1 MSFGIAN
8 INDISQFV
16 MKFLCLNINSSLKF
30 DLSKLIVPIVVL
42 VSHAFTF
49 YLGFDDKVDDIF
61 MLRVHFKSIPS
72 ITWGQKLKINMLI
85 QQFYF
90 VMNFFHF
97 AKKNGIG
104 IFVTDSIL
112 NKDSPKI
119 NSY

>member
-16 MKFLCLNINSSLKF
+16 IKFLCLNINSSLKF

-85 QQFYF
+85 ATILFCDEF
-90 VMNFFHF
+90 FPFCKKKWNRNFCHRFNF
-97 AKKNGIG
+97 R
-104 IFVTDSIL
+104 
-112 NKDSPKI
+112 
-119 NSY
+119 